1 MKHLPQSEAMRR
13 NMVDS
18 QLRPSGVNA
27 PWILAAMLETP
38 REAFLTGN
46 TDSAYGDR
54 PVPLGEDRWLNAP
67 VATGQMLTLAEPA
80 VTDRVL
86 LVGGECGY
94 LAALLAPRV
103 ASLVVVEESP
113 ALAASFAANLPD
125 TMLVQGALAAGAA
138 AHAPYDLILIDGAI
152 ETLPQMLVDQLADGG
167 RIVSGLAEGPVTR
180 LASGVKRG
188 GQIVLRPHADLE
200 IASLP
205 GFALMKEFVF

>member
-54 PVPLGEDRWLNAP
+54 PVPLGEGRWLNAP
-67 VATGQMLTLAEPA
+67 VATGQMLALAEPA

-86 LVGGECGY
+86 LVGGGCGY

-103 ASLVVVEESP
+103 GSLVVVEESP
-113 ALAASFAANLPD
+113 VLASTFASSLPD
-125 TMLVQGALAAGAA
+125 AT
-138 AHAPYDLILIDGAI
+138 LILPISKG
-152 ETLPQMLVDQLADGG
+152 
-167 RIVSGLAEGPVTR
+167 S
-180 LASGVKRG
+180 ASMT
-188 GQIVLRPHADLE
+188 P
-200 IASLP
+200 S
-205 GFALMKEFVF
+205 